1 MDNFKSNGWRLA
13 AARRGRVPE
22 PMPII
27 PTAWEKLLESL
38 GLTEDQAARSR
49 RVKAWVRH
57 NYRSRFVPLNMLDAC
72 GITDDMFELG
82 SGGFN
87 RRF

>member
-27 PTAWEKLLESL
+27 
-38 GLTEDQAARSR
+38 
-49 RVKAWVRH
+49 
-57 NYRSRFVPLNMLDAC
+57 RSRFVPLNMLDAC

-87 RRF
+87 RRV

>member
-27 PTAWEKLLESL
+27 PAAWEKLLESL
-38 GLTEDQAARSR
+38 GLTEDQAAHSR
-49 RVKAWVRH
+49 RVKAWVMH
-57 NYRSRFVPLNMLDAC
+57 NYRSRFVPVKTLEAC

-87 RRF
+87 RRV